1 MQGGETILPRDDEP
15 GGLRVSRLAAV
26 ARDVDVLI
34 ALARAD
40 LLDRYG
46 RGAVRFAKWLLDP
59 FALAG
64 VYLVLIAVL
73 LDRGGPSPGLSV
85 ACAVVPFQLLMST
98 VINALQ
104 APLNRRSIVL
114 NMGFRRVLLPASAA
128 ITETFAFV
136 ASLLLLA
143 LMMAVYGIAPTAA
156 ALWLVPTLAA
166 TIVFALACAYPAY
179 LFGLWFRDLRT
190 LAISFVRIMYFLAPG
205 LVALSEIEGGAQDWV
220 KLNPVTGLFEA
231 YRDALL
237 YGQAPAAWELL
248 YPLGFAAALLA
259 IFVPLYDR
267 EQRHVAKLV

>member
-1 MQGGETILPRDDEP
+1 M
-15 GGLRVSRLAAV
+15 SRLATF
-26 ARDVDVLI
+26 ARDFDVLI

-104 APLNRRSIVL
+104 APQNRRSIVL
-114 NMGFRRVLLPASAA
+114 NMGFRRILLPASSAV
-128 ITETFAFV
+128 TETLAFG

-143 LMMAVYGIAPTAA
+143 LMMAIYGVAPTAA
-156 ALWLVPTLAA
+156 ALWLVPAIAA
-166 TIVFALACAYPAY
+166 TVGFALACAYPAY
-179 LFGLWFRDLRT
+179 LCGLWFRDLRP
-190 LAISFVRIMYFLAPG
+190 LVISVVRTMYFLAPG
-205 LVALSEIEGGAQDWV
+205 LVALSEIEGSAQDWV
-220 KLNPVTGLFEA
+220 RLNPVTGLFEA
-231 YRDALL
+231 FRDALL

-248 YPLGFAAALLA
+248 YPLAFGAVLLA
-259 IFVPLYDR
+259 VFGPLYAR
-267 EQRHVAKLV
+267 EQGQVAKLI

>member
-1 MQGGETILPRDDEP
+1 MSGP
-15 GGLRVSRLAAV
+15 GASGVMPRLAATV
-26 ARDVDVLI
+26 ARDLDVLTAI
-34 ALARAD
+34 ARAD

-46 RGAVRFAKWLLDP
+46 RGGVRFAKWLLDP

-64 VYLVLIAVL
+64 VYLVLIAVV

-104 APLNRRSIVL
+104 APLTRRSIVL
-114 NMGFRRVLLPASAA
+114 NMGFRRILLPASSTL
-128 ITETFAFV
+128 TETIAFA

-166 TIVFALACAYPAY
+166 TVLFALACAYPAY
-179 LFGLWFRDLRT
+179 LFGLWFRDLRP
-190 LAISFVRIMYFLAPG
+190 LAVSFVRTSYFLAPG
-205 LVALSEIEGGAQDWV
+205 LVALSEIEGDAQDLV

-231 YRDALL
+231 FRDALL

-248 YPLGFAAALLA
+248 YPIGFAAGLLA
-259 IFVPLYDR
+259 VFVPLYRR
-267 EQRHVAKLV
+267 EQRDLAKLI

>member
-1 MQGGETILPRDDEP
+1 
-15 GGLRVSRLAAV
+15 VNRLATV

-98 VINALQ
+98 VINALG
-104 APLNRRSIVL
+104 APASRRAIVL
-114 NMGFRRVLLPASAA
+114 NMGFPRMLLPASSAV
-128 ITETFAFV
+128 TETIAFA

-143 LMMAVYGIAPTAA
+143 LMMAVYGVAPTAA
-156 ALWLVPTLAA
+156 ALWLLPALAA
-166 TIVFALACAYPAY
+166 TIAFALACAYPAY
-179 LFGLWFRDLRT
+179 LVGLWFRDLRP
-190 LAISFVRIMYFLAPG
+190 LAISFVRVTYFLAPG
-205 LVALSEIEGGAQDWV
+205 LVALSEIEGSAQDWV
-220 KLNPVTGLFEA
+220 KLNPASGLFEA

-259 IFVPLYDR
+259 VFGSLYRR
-267 EQRHVAKLV
+267 EQRHIAKLV

>member
-1 MQGGETILPRDDEP
+1 M
-15 GGLRVSRLAAV
+15 SRLATV
-26 ARDVDVLI
+26 ARDVDVLV

-46 RGAVRFAKWLLDP
+46 RGSIRFAKWLLDP

-104 APLNRRSIVL
+104 APVNRRSIVL
-114 NMGFRRVLLPASAA
+114 NMGFRRILLPASAA
-128 ITETFAFV
+128 VTESLAFG
-136 ASLLLLA
+136 ASLLLLV

-156 ALWLVPTLAA
+156 ALWVVPAIAA
-166 TIVFALACAYPAY
+166 TVLFALACAYPAY
-179 LFGLWFRDLRT
+179 LCGLWFRDLRP
-190 LAISFVRIMYFLAPG
+190 LVISVVRISYFLAPG

-231 YRDALL
+231 FRDALL

-248 YPLGFAAALLA
+248 YPLGFAAVLLA
-259 IFVPLYDR
+259 IFGPIFAR
-267 EQRHVAKLV
+267 EQRHVAKLI